1 MGEIYCLLQTSS
13 CSPGAGRTHS
23 PGLAC
28 AVPLAVAVGLGM

>member
-1 MGEIYCLLQTSS
+1 MGEMYGLLQTSS
-13 CSPGAGRTHS
+13 CSPAHS